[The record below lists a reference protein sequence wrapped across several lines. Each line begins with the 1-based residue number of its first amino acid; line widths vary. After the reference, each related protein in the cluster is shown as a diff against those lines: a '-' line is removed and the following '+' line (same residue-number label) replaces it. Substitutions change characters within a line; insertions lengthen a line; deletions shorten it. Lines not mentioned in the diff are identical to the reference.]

1 MGLRA
6 MLVAA
11 VVVVGLLVSA
21 LAAACPF
28 CGVVAR
34 PLAERRDAATA
45 VAIGEA
51 AGRARADDVGL
62 LVQPFVIRQRLRGPR
77 TEAAQAVDATRA
89 RDATA
94 ALDAGA
100 TVTARVAAPVEDTA
114 FLLAAADA
122 GRWEALAADETLLGY
137 IVGAPET
144 KEPAA
149 ARLRWFAARL
159 DHPDRRIADD
169 AFAEFGLAPYEAVR
183 DAAAAIDADWLQA
196 CVADTAGEQRRR
208 GFCGLVLG
216 IRAATT
222 ANPDEARR
230 EIAAL
235 RQAIELPGSDVRAGF
250 DGLLGGLLVAE
261 GDAAI
266 RFFDQRGLFAADAR
280 AGDARHLLAALRFA
294 WESLAAELP
303 RDVTAAATA
312 RLLDN
317 PAVAADA
324 AVDLARYAAWGEV
337 DRVAALW
344 ERFGNDDP
352 LVRRSVVGYLQACPR
367 PEARAHLDRL
377 RASHP
382 QAVAEAAAAVGLR

>member
-1 MGLRA
+1 
-6 MLVAA
+6 
-11 VVVVGLLVSA
+11 
-21 LAAACPF
+21 
-28 CGVVAR
+28 
-34 PLAERRDAATA
+34 
-45 VAIGEA
+45 
-51 AGRARADDVGL
+51 
-62 LVQPFVIRQRLRGPR
+62 
-77 TEAAQAVDATRA
+77 
-89 RDATA
+89 
-94 ALDAGA
+94 
-100 TVTARVAAPVEDTA
+100 VEGTA
-114 FLLAAADA
+114 FLLASAT
-122 GRWEALAADETLLGY
+122 GRWEAIAADETLLGY
-137 IVGAPET
+137 IVAAPET
-144 KEPAA
+144 TEPAA

-183 DAAAAIDADWLQA
+183 DVAAAIDADWPRA

-261 GDAAI
+261 AEAAI
-266 RFFDQRGLFAADAR
+266 HFFDRRGLFAADAR

-324 AVDLARYAAWGEV
+324 AVDLARYAAWGEA

-344 ERFGNDDP
+344 DRLGRDDP
-352 LVRRSVVGYLQACPR
+352 LVRRGVVGYLQACPR

-377 RASHP
+377 RSSHP